1 MIRFA
6 LDSAMPSLA
15 DYASFLP
22 LILLIVLFYFMLIRP
37 QRKKDKEDK
46 AMRDALKVGDT
57 ICTIGGIIGKVTSIT
72 EDTVTIETSSARSKI
87 KFYKWAIRNVETD
100 KPAEAKEEK

>member
-6 LDSAMPSLA
+6 LNAMPGLEA
-15 DYASFLP
+15 YASFIP

-37 QRKKDKEDK
+37 QRKKEKEEK
-46 AMRDALKVGDT
+46 AMRESLKIGDN
-57 ICTIGGIIGKVTSIT
+57 ICTIGGIIGKVTSMT

-87 KFYKWAIRNVETD
+87 KFYKGAIRSVEND
-100 KPAEAKEEK
+100 KPAEQKDEK